1 MLTLSD
7 TRPSRHCQGL
17 ARRDFLGVGS
27 LGLGGLGLSQM
38 LSVRQALAAAGHP
51 VRDKSVVL
59 LFLSGGP
66 PHIEMFD
73 PKMSA
78 PVEIHSCSGEVQTR
92 IPGSP
97 SAVTSRSSRR

>member
-27 LGLGGLGLSQM
+27 LAMGGLGLSQM

-59 LFLSGGP
+59 L
-66 PHIEMFD
+66 
-73 PKMSA
+73 
-78 PVEIHSCSGEVQTR
+78 
-92 IPGSP
+92 
-97 SAVTSRSSRR
+97 

>member
-1 MLTLSD
+1 MLRLTD
-7 TRPSRHCQGL
+7 TRPTRHCQGL
-17 ARRDFLGVGS
+17 SRRDFLGVGS

-66 PHIEMFD
+66 PHI
-73 PKMSA
+73 
-78 PVEIHSCSGEVQTR
+78 
-92 IPGSP
+92 
-97 SAVTSRSSRR
+97 